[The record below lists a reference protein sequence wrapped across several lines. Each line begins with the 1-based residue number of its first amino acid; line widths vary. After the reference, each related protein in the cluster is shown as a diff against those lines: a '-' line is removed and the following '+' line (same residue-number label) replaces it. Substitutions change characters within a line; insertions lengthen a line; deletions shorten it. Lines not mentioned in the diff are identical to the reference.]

1 MTLLSIHSS
10 VAALAITAVFVM
22 ASSVSAFSPQIQM
35 PIIGLRSIS
44 DGQQL
49 AGNVAGRRSFDSRLH
64 MAGNNSTDTSTV
76 ATMTNSG
83 DGGRTSSIQLKG
95 SPRKNKMPT
104 HDPSGPVV
112 AIHSIGDFL
121 HELENT
127 KPNEIVIVKFHAKFC
142 KVCARVILKYK
153 KMAMQHRDKETP
165 VPIKFLS
172 IESTENMKIIQTLGV
187 KKFPFLQIYRNR
199 ECVASFGTGP
209 AHNFQRAVGST
220 VEQKLTSS
228 EEEWEAFRNEFKTEI
243 SEGLEQLELLRLQS
257 VLDNEHAGEE
267 FDSSSNVG
275 P

>member
-10 VAALAITAVFVM
+10 VTALAITVVFVM
-22 ASSVSAFSPQIQM
+22 VSSVSAFSPQM
-35 PIIGLRSIS
+35 PIVGLRSVS

-49 AGNVAGRRSFDSRLH
+49 AGNFAGRRMFDSRLH
-64 MAGNNSTDTSTV
+64 MAVHNSTGAV

-83 DGGRTSSIQLKG
+83 DGGRKSSIQLKG
-95 SPRKNKMPT
+95 SPKKRQMPT
-104 HDPSGPVV
+104 YDRSGPVV

-121 HELENT
+121 HEIENT
-127 KPNEIVIVKFHAKFC
+127 KPNELVIVKFHAKFC

-172 IESTENMKIIQTLGV
+172 IESTENMKIIRTLGV

-199 ECVASFGTGP
+199 ECVASFGTGGS
-209 AHNFQRAVGST
+209 HNFQRAVGGT
-220 VEQKLTSS
+220 VEQKLNSS
-228 EEEWEAFRNEFKTEI
+228 EEEWDAFSSEFKTEI

-257 VLDNEHAGEE
+257 VLDNEHAGED